1 MKFHLVVVLV
11 AVIAIAG
18 CGSEDKKASSAA
30 DDGNA
35 AANSEAKDTGGKK
48 PVANQEPEGKKS
60 AKEGEDGL
68 LEGETS
74 INPSSIFADD
84 DGGIN

>member
-30 DDGNA
+30 DDGNGA
-35 AANSEAKDTGGKK
+35 ASSEVKDTGRKK
-48 PVANQEPEGKKS
+48 PVADQEPEGKKS
-60 AKEGEDGL
+60 EKEGEDGL

-74 INPSSIFADD
+74 INPPSILADD
-84 DGGIN
+84 DGDIN